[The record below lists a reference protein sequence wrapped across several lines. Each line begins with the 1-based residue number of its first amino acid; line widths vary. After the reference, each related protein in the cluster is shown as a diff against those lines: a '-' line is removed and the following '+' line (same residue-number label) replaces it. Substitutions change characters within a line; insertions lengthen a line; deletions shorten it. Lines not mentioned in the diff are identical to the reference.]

1 MKVISRSTSNFDSRT
16 HWWNLVRLTG
26 YTSLARHPQVSAHE
40 MLFDCST
47 CSCVVNRSNLMLL
60 FLGILRRMMLALRF
74 MMSHSFNESTQGKI
88 ASTFPPDVPIFP
100 LCPNHLDFTW
110 FYHNLPVISW
120 HGRTSPRGP
129 TYNRLRRSLCR
140 YFALAPQRSL
150 GWHARAS

>member
-1 MKVISRSTSNFDSRT
+1 MQDSDSGVISWNGSSGGMKVISRSTSNFDSRT

-60 FLGILRRMMLALRF
+60 FLGDSQENDACTAI
-74 MMSHSFNESTQGKI
+74 HDV
-88 ASTFPPDVPIFP
+88 TFIQRVNSRQDRKHLSSRCSDF

-120 HGRTSPRGP
+120 HGQNIATWPH
-129 TYNRLRRSLCR
+129 L
-140 YFALAPQRSL
+140 
-150 GWHARAS
+150 